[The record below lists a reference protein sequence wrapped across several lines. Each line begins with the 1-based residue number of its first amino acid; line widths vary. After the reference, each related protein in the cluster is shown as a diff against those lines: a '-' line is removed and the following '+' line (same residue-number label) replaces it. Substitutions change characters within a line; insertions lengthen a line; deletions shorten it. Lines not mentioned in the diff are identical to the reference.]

1 MVVSTVETHER
12 EIGIRRHRHFAVVIV
27 DMASAIMEDDGDGTT
42 APPPSHA
49 RTTERTTTFTS
60 LADSVLALSMGF
72 LCRADQAR
80 AASASRGLSRAV
92 VAAEAVGLSI
102 VMPIFNA
109 LHGECGGRLLL
120 HHGTVTCHDPLRR
133 TTTTTKHQAH

>member
-1 MVVSTVETHER
+1 M
-12 EIGIRRHRHFAVVIV
+12 
-27 DMASAIMEDDGDGTT
+27 DMASAIIRDDGDGTT
-42 APPPSHA
+42 AAPPPSHA
-49 RTTERTTTFTS
+49 RTTERTTTFAS

-72 LCRADQAR
+72 LCCADQAR
-80 AASASRGLSRAV
+80 AASASRGLSRAA

-109 LHGECGGRLLL
+109 LHGECGGHLLL
-120 HHGTVTCHDPLRR
+120 YHGTVTCHDPLRL